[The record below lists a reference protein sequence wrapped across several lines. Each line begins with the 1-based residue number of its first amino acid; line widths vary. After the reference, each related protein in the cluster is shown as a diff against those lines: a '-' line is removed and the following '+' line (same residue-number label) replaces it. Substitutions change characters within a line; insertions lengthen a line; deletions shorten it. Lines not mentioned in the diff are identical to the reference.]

1 MQLKQVL
8 GPVQLVFYSLGV
20 IIGAGVYSVIGA
32 AAGLAQQS
40 LWLSFVVG
48 AVVALLTGFSYAEM
62 TTSYPYA
69 GAEYLYLR
77 RALPKSD
84 WAAFGVG
91 LVILMGGA
99 ATAATVAVAFGGYL
113 RVFVDVPTGLSA
125 FTLLVT
131 CTAFNILGLRELSW
145 VNTAFTCVEV
155 AGLLLVI
162 AAGLM
167 RGDFIEPLLTQPQP
181 GILPAAAIL
190 FFVYLGFEQISNLTE
205 EVRNPAR
212 DLPRA
217 IFYSIGITTLLY
229 VFVSLAVVTLAAPG
243 DLAASEAPLALAVQ
257 KVWPGAANLL
267 SGIALFATA
276 NTVLI
281 TLIATSRLAFSM
293 GRDGEIPVV
302 FSTLLSIRGTPWIA
316 AVLMLATSAALVPIG
331 EIKVLAEV
339 SSFAALLAFLA
350 VNLALIILRYR
361 LPLLPRPFRVPLTI
375 GRMPILPLVAI
386 ASICLLLANFDWEI
400 YVAGVGALLL
410 SGLAFLMR
418 KRWRRALQ

>member
-1 MQLKQVL
+1 M
-8 GPVQLVFYSLGV
+8 
-20 IIGAGVYSVIGA
+20 
-32 AAGLAQQS
+32 
-40 LWLSFVVG
+40 
-48 AVVALLTGFSYAEM
+48 
-62 TTSYPYA
+62 
-69 GAEYLYLR
+69 
-77 RALPKSD
+77 
-84 WAAFGVG
+84 
-91 LVILMGGA
+91 
-99 ATAATVAVAFGGYL
+99 
-113 RVFVDVPTGLSA
+113 
-125 FTLLVT
+125 
-131 CTAFNILGLRELSW
+131 
-145 VNTAFTCVEV
+145 
-155 AGLLLVI
+155 
-162 AAGLM
+162 
-167 RGDFIEPLLTQPQP
+167 
-181 GILPAAAIL
+181 
-190 FFVYLGFEQISNLTE
+190 TE

-243 DLAASEAPLALAVQ
+243 DLAASEAPLALAIQ

-281 TLIATSRLAFSM
+281 TLIATSQLAFSM

-375 GRMPILPLVAI
+375 GWMPILPLVAI